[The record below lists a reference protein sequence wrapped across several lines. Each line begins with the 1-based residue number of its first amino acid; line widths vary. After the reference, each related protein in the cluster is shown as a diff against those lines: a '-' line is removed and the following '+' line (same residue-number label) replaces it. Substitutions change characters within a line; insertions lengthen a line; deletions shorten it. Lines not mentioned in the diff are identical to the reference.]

1 MDDAR
6 AARPAGPTG
15 GTTGAP
21 RSDAAGEQRPP
32 GGAGHRGDA
41 VRVVAVVVS
50 YQPDTTALDRLVA
63 RLLPQVAGLVVVD
76 NGSDADTVTHL
87 TALVDELTDGDDA
100 PTVELA
106 ALGRNIGVGA
116 AQNLGIDRARA
127 VGATH
132 VLLSDDD
139 SLPAPDMVG
148 RLVTA
153 LVEADPADRV
163 AAVGPVTVDPRT
175 GSAPLVFTDQGLAPR
190 RIPHLP
196 TDDGAQV
203 DVAFLIA
210 SGCLVDTR
218 ALDDVGLMN
227 ADLFIDHVDLE
238 WGVRARRAGWAL
250 RVVVG
255 AQLEHALGD
264 ATRQVPGRARAV
276 HIQSPVRNYY
286 TVRNT
291 VHLVRTKFFHRA
303 WRRGYRRWI
312 TRYIAYYLL
321 AVPPRVTRAR
331 LMARG
336 LRDAWAGRLG
346 PLDR

>member
-1 MDDAR
+1 MDGTRPRRTEDEP
-6 AARPAGPTG
+6 ARPAEP
-15 GTTGAP
+15 AP
-21 RSDAAGEQRPP
+21 RSGAAGNT
-32 GGAGHRGDA
+32 GDEP

-50 YQPDTTALDRLVA
+50 YQPDTAALDQLVS
-63 RLLPQVAGLVVVD
+63 RLLPQVAALVVVD
-76 NGSDADTVTHL
+76 NGSDAATVAHL
-87 TALVDELTDGDDA
+87 AALVDGLVDEPGDG
-100 PTVELA
+100 PTRPEAQLV
-106 ALGRNIGVGA
+106 ALGRNVGVGA
-116 AQNLGIDRARA
+116 AQNLGIDRARQ

-139 SLPAPDMVG
+139 SLPAPDMVE
-148 RLVTA
+148 RLVAALTA
-153 LVEADPADRV
+153 AAPADRV

-196 TDDGAQV
+196 TRDGAQV

-210 SGCLVDTR
+210 SGCLVDLR
-218 ALDDVGLMN
+218 ALDDVGPMN

-238 WGVRARRAGWAL
+238 WGVRARRAGWTL

-255 AQLEHALGD
+255 ARLEHALGD
-264 ATRQVPGRARAV
+264 TTRQVPGRARAV

-291 VHLVRTKFFHRA
+291 VHLIRTRFFHRA

-321 AVPPRVTRAR
+321 AVPPRATRAR

-336 LRDAWAGRLG
+336 LRDAWTGRLG

>member
-1 MDDAR
+1 M
-6 AARPAGPTG
+6 
-15 GTTGAP
+15 
-21 RSDAAGEQRPP
+21 SD
-32 GGAGHRGDA
+32 

-50 YQPDTTALDRLVA
+50 YQPETAALNRLVA
-63 RLLPQVAGLVVVD
+63 RLLPQVDGLVLVD
-76 NGSDADTVTHL
+76 NGSDETIVAHL
-87 TALVDELTDGDDA
+87 TALVDGLADGPAGPDVQLM
-100 PTVELA
+100 P
-106 ALGRNIGVGA
+106 LGRNLGIGE
-116 AQNLGIDRARA
+116 AQNRGIDQARTT
-127 VGATH
+127 GATH

-139 SLPAPDMVG
+139 SLPASDMVE

-153 LVEADPADRV
+153 LTEADPADRV

-190 RIPHLP
+190 RIGHLP
-196 TDDGAQV
+196 TDEGAQV

-238 WGVRARRAGWAL
+238 WGVRARRAGWTL

-255 AQLEHALGD
+255 ARLEHALGD
-264 ATRQVPGRARAV
+264 TTRQVPGRSRAV

-291 VHLVRTKFFHRA
+291 VHLVRTRFFHRA

-312 TRYIAYYLL
+312 TRYIVYYLL
-321 AVPPRVTRAR
+321 AVPPRATRAR

-336 LRDAWAGRLG
+336 LRDAWSGRLG
-346 PLDR
+346 PLS